1 MLDPSF
7 MPLSEQEQELPD
19 TSSKQSKD
27 KFMKELKNDKSLNA
41 QYRNA
46 LIRQEEIAL
55 QMDALLSTKKIQE
68 VREAVNIFLTEVM
81 SLDSKE
87 RTPNSQMLTY
97 RRACVLS
104 LGFVS

>member
-1 MLDPSF
+1 
-7 MPLSEQEQELPD
+7 
-19 TSSKQSKD
+19 
-27 KFMKELKNDKSLNA
+27 MKELKNDKSLNA

-81 SLDSKE
+81 SLDPKDRTQNLRRILKDLTVHGKE
-87 RTPNSQMLTY
+87 SEFFLEIIEIMEDLNVLYVPRT
-97 RRACVLS
+97 
-104 LGFVS
+104 